1 MWVSQLLSG
10 SVLGITSNLG
20 AGPWGSVDVLG
31 DDYRGPLLGSDTR
44 HPLGM
49 GESRARSLWELL
61 GSLRAATH
69 LPPLWVLTAFPSVQ
83 GSWLS
88 QGG

>member
-1 MWVSQLLSG
+1 M
-10 SVLGITSNLG
+10 T
-20 AGPWGSVDVLG
+20 
-31 DDYRGPLLGSDTR
+31 GPLLGSDTR

-61 GSLRAATH
+61 GSLGAAAH
-69 LPPLWVLTAFPSVQ
+69 LPPLGVLTAFPSVQ

-88 QGG
+88 RGGRLFGRSSF